1 MKNSLYLLIV
11 LIAGLIS
18 AATPL
23 SAQDLT
29 FHQTPAQKANNAPYS
44 EAVTV
49 GNMIFFAGQVPR
61 AEAGEELPSDIQGQ
75 AHLVMKQI
83 AALAEKYGSSMD
95 RVAKCTVFLTDIREW
110 ASFNEV
116 YVQYFKPEHRPARSA
131 FEVGGL
137 GLGYKLEVECIAVKN

>member
-1 MKNSLYLLIV
+1 MNIKITTILLSV
-11 LIAGLIS
+11 LSVFTGSIHTYAEDII
-18 AATPL
+18 
-23 SAQDLT
+23 
-29 FHQTPAQKANNAPYS
+29 FHQSPAQKSSNAPYS

-49 GNMIFFAGQVPR
+49 GNMIFFAGQIPR
-61 AEAGEELPSDIQGQ
+61 APEGKLPADIQSQ

-83 AALAEKYGSSMD
+83 RDLTEKYGSSMD

-116 YVQYFKPEHRPARSA
+116 YVQYFKPDHRPARSA

>member
-1 MKNSLYLLIV
+1 MKIKT
-11 LIAGLIS
+11 IAALTAILAAVGLSQVSTAEDI
-18 AATPL
+18 
-23 SAQDLT
+23 T
-29 FHQTPAQKANNAPYS
+29 FHQSPSQKANNAPYS

-49 GNMIFFAGQVPR
+49 GDMIFFAGQVPR
-61 AEAGEELPSDIQGQ
+61 APEGELPADIQGQ

-83 AALAEKYGSSMD
+83 RDLTKKYGSSMD

-116 YVQYFKPEHRPARSA
+116 YVQYFKPDHRPARSA

>member
-1 MKNSLYLLIV
+1 MKSFLRIFTTF
-11 LIAGLIS
+11 
-18 AATPL
+18 ATITLSMSL
-23 SAQDLT
+23 SAVAEDIT

-49 GNMIFFAGQVPR
+49 GNMVFFAGQVPR
-61 AEAGEELPSDIQGQ
+61 APSGELPADIQGQ

-83 AALAEKYGSSMD
+83 KGLAEKYGSSMD
-95 RVAKCTVFLTDIREW
+95 RIAKCTVFLTDIREW
-110 ASFNEV
+110 GSFNEV
-116 YVQYFKPEHRPARSA
+116 YVQYFKPDHRPARSA